1 MDVMNA
7 VPTNDDAQ
15 ALIARTDWSRTP
27 LGAAG
32 TWPQSLRTAVDIVIH
47 SPMPM
52 LLLWGPHLT
61 QIYNNGFALLAGSKH
76 PHAFGQPAHQIWPE
90 LRDFTDP
97 IYSAVLQGQ
106 VRTYSERRF
115 TLHRDGQDSDFWL
128 DLTYSPIRDERA
140 QVAGIL
146 VTAIETNERRRIA
159 LELKQRSEDSLKAQH
174 KSEERLQLALAATDA
189 VGTWDWDIG
198 EDHFIADAHFAQL
211 HGVDPTLAD
220 QLPISEYLQ
229 GVHPEDRAFVARSIR
244 HCITEGTE
252 YAEEYRLLQPD
263 GQLRWVFARGRC
275 YKDHHGRPMRFLGAA
290 LDLTERK
297 HTEQALR
304 QSQTELQL
312 IINAMPILIS
322 YVDHEERFRLNN
334 AAYLDWYGLTP
345 QELYGRTIREVLGEE
360 GYFLRAPYIA
370 EALAGRACS
379 FNLYTPHRDGSIRH
393 ALMNYVPRLGP
404 DGGVNGFY
412 IFVIDETERKKTEE
426 ALRNLNETLEE
437 RVSARTEQLAQA
449 NQRLQNEMFE
459 RERAE
464 DALRHAQKMEAVGQL
479 TGGIAHD
486 FNNML
491 TGIIGS
497 LDLMQR
503 YIANGRT
510 DEIGRFT
517 EAAVSSANRAAA
529 LTHRLLAFSR
539 RQSLDRKTL
548 NVNELIQSLEDL
560 IRRTKGDPIE
570 LTLRLA
576 DELWPVSTDVSQLEN
591 ALLNLVI
598 NARDA
603 MPDGG
608 ELLIESANVYLDG
621 NDITTLE
628 PVKAGDYVM
637 LAVSDNGTGM
647 TPSVRSKAFDP
658 FFTTKPIGQ
667 GTGLGLS
674 MIYGF
679 AQQSGGH
686 VSLDSL
692 PGQGTC
698 VRLYLPR
705 LHALESPADAEEPL
719 NEAPAV
725 ACGETVV
732 VVEDDPAV
740 RMLVLDL
747 LKELGYSAHEA
758 ADAKSALPLL
768 ESDMR
773 VDLLV
778 TDVGLPGMNG
788 RQLAEIARQNR
799 PGLKVLFMTG
809 YAQKAAERQGF
820 LEDGMDMVA
829 KPFSIELLASKI
841 RTMISQ
847 TP

>member
-1 MDVMNA
+1 MNA
-7 VPTNDDAQ
+7 IPTASDAQ
-15 ALIARTDWSRTP
+15 ALIARIDWANSP
-27 LGAAG
+27 LGAAS

-52 LLLWGPHLT
+52 LLLWGPQLT
-61 QIYNNGFALLAGSKH
+61 QIYNDGFALLAGSKH
-76 PHAFGQPAHQIWPE
+76 PQAFGQPTHLIWPE
-90 LRDFTDP
+90 LKDFTDP

-106 VRTYSERRF
+106 VRTYSEQRF
-115 TLHRDGQDSDFWL
+115 TLQREGRESDFWL
-128 DLTYSPIRDERA
+128 DLTYSPIRDEGA
-140 QVAGIL
+140 AVAGIL

-159 LELKQRSEDSLKAQH
+159 LELEQRSAASLKAQRET
-174 KSEERLQLALAATDA
+174 EERLQLALAATDA
-189 VGTWDWDIG
+189 VGTWDWDIS
-198 EDHFIADAHFAQL
+198 EDRFIADAHFAQL
-211 HGVDPTLAD
+211 HGVDPAMAN
-220 QLPISEYLQ
+220 QLPISEYLH
-229 GVHPEDRAFVARSIR
+229 GVHPQDRALIARSIK
-244 HCITEGTE
+244 HCITHGSE
-252 YAEEYRLLQPD
+252 YAEEYRLLQTD
-263 GQLRWVFARGRC
+263 GQMRWVFARGRC
-275 YKDHHGRPMRFLGAA
+275 YKDHHGRPIRFLGAA

-312 IINAMPILIS
+312 IINAMPVLIS
-322 YVDHEERFRLNN
+322 YVDREERFRLNN

-345 QELYGRTIREVLGEE
+345 QELYGRTILEVLGEE
-360 GYFLRAPYIA
+360 AYALRAPYIT
-370 EALAGRACS
+370 EALSGRPCCFS
-379 FNLYTPHRDGSIRH
+379 ISTPHRDGSLRQ
-393 ALMNYVPRLGP
+393 ALMNYLPRHGA
-404 DGGVNGFY
+404 DGAVNGFY
-412 IFVIDETERKKTEE
+412 IFVIDETERKMTEE
-426 ALRNLNETLEE
+426 ALRDLNETLEE
-437 RVSARTEQLAQA
+437 RVAARTRQLAEA
-449 NQRLQNEMFE
+449 NERLQNEMFE

-503 YIANGRT
+503 YIAEGRAN
-510 DEIGRFT
+510 EIGRFT

-539 RQSLDRKTL
+539 RQSLNRTPL
-548 NVNELIQSLEDL
+548 NPNDLIRSLEDL
-560 IRRTKGDPIE
+560 LSRTKGDHIE
-570 LTLRLA
+570 LKLQLA
-576 DELWPVSTDVSQLEN
+576 QNIWRVNTDVSQLEN

-603 MPDGG
+603 MPGGG
-608 ELLIESANVYLDG
+608 ELQIETANVYLDG
-621 NDITTLE
+621 SDITTLE

-637 LAVSDNGTGM
+637 IAVSDNGTGM
-647 TPSVRSKAFDP
+647 TPSVLAKAFDP

-686 VSLDSL
+686 VSLFSL
-692 PGQGTC
+692 PGRGTS

-705 LHALESPADAEEPL
+705 LHSTEPEKVLSPL
-719 NEAPAV
+719 VGEAPA
-725 ACGETVV
+725 AIAGETVML
-732 VVEDDPAV
+732 VEDDAAV

-747 LKELGYSAHEA
+747 LKELGYRAHEA
-758 ADAKSALPLL
+758 EDAKDALPVL
-768 ESDMR
+768 ESDLR

-788 RQLAEIARQNR
+788 RQLAEIARQHR

-809 YAQKAAERQGF
+809 YAQIAAERQGF
-820 LEDGMDMVA
+820 LEEGMDMVT
-829 KPFSIELLASKI
+829 KPFSIDLLANKI
-841 RTMISQ
+841 RTMIGQ
-847 TP
+847 PD